1 MLLKSPHHRQAKKV
15 NLDHNTNLI
24 LVQLNFC
31 RFMYYLTRNRILAM
45 KSTDKDKLNWILHR
59 HIMKVIEK
67 LAAMDKSNTFK
78 LPNYEEYVM
87 TNAFG
92 KIRDTIL
99 EYSDRYKKEFSNL
112 RSKQS
117 VKYIRLIEDDLEKVK
132 QYDQSGQDKLFY

>member
-1 MLLKSPHHRQAKKV
+1 
-15 NLDHNTNLI
+15 
-24 LVQLNFC
+24 
-31 RFMYYLTRNRILAM
+31 
-45 KSTDKDKLNWILHR
+45 
-59 HIMKVIEK
+59 MKVIEK